1 MASNS
6 PKLKQFANFSRN
18 DISGDGGLLLL
29 EKIESKNNF
38 LKRASSLVND
48 ERDPSKVTHSINSML
63 KQLVFGLCMGYEDLN
78 DHDDFRLEDFYKICF
93 DKKDGLASDSTL
105 SRLENKI
112 NISSIFELNKYL
124 VEDFIS
130 GLSVA
135 PKELILDIDWTDI
148 ELHGNQEDRHYHGYY
163 RKNCYLPIQVTCGDD
178 LLVNYLRPSNIDGAK
193 YSWAIIGLLVKRLQK
208 EFPNCNLIVRADGGF
223 CRHKFLGWL
232 EQRGVQFIVG
242 IAKNNILLKNIEV
255 EKEKVES
262 LYEKDKKTIRKH
274 KEFTY
279 QAKSWKRERK
289 IIAKIEK
296 NFHGINDRFLCTNM
310 DSKKAK
316 ELYKDI
322 YCKRGDAENK
332 IKDLQLDMFGDRM
345 SASAYLA
352 NSFRLMLSSLAY
364 SVMLNL
370 KKKYLRN
377 TKLAKSSFATIRLK
391 FLKLATIIKI
401 KTTSVRFEFNNNYP
415 FKEIFKMLLPKLFEK
430 T

>member
-93 DKKDGLASDSTL
+93 DKQDGLASDSTL

-178 LLVNYLRPSNIDGAK
+178 LLV
-193 YSWAIIGLLVKRLQK
+193 IIL
-208 EFPNCNLIVRADGGF
+208 
-223 CRHKFLGWL
+223 
-232 EQRGVQFIVG
+232 
-242 IAKNNILLKNIEV
+242 
-255 EKEKVES
+255 
-262 LYEKDKKTIRKH
+262 
-274 KEFTY
+274 
-279 QAKSWKRERK
+279 
-289 IIAKIEK
+289 
-296 NFHGINDRFLCTNM
+296 
-310 DSKKAK
+310 
-316 ELYKDI
+316 
-322 YCKRGDAENK
+322 
-332 IKDLQLDMFGDRM
+332 
-345 SASAYLA
+345 
-352 NSFRLMLSSLAY
+352 
-364 SVMLNL
+364 
-370 KKKYLRN
+370 
-377 TKLAKSSFATIRLK
+377 
-391 FLKLATIIKI
+391 
-401 KTTSVRFEFNNNYP
+401 P
-415 FKEIFKMLLPKLFEK
+415 F
-430 T
+430 